1 MSVRQGPFIFSAI
14 VVVSCLVG
22 GVSLVAFF
30 ENVPA
35 VVISVVLACAVAT
48 LIHAFLG
55 GVSEAG
61 FNLGALKVTG
71 SGAMLLGSVWFI
83 NSALN
88 PQLNQIR
95 YDSRVER
102 FGFDFDEHAAPA
114 GGWFAINESPGVPL
128 MSSSLIPSLVR
139 SSRPSRGQPPPAC
152 FSSWAREEGNERYVV
167 VGANAETEHGLGYVS
182 ARDLTRRRRI

>member
-83 NSALN
+83 NSALT
-88 PQLNQIR
+88 P
-95 YDSRVER
+95 
-102 FGFDFDEHAAPA
+102 H
-114 GGWFAINESPGVPL
+114 
-128 MSSSLIPSLVR
+128 
-139 SSRPSRGQPPPAC
+139 
-152 FSSWAREEGNERYVV
+152 
-167 VGANAETEHGLGYVS
+167 
-182 ARDLTRRRRI
+182 